1 MKRRFSAKQLY
12 ELRNY
17 IPIDVLI
24 EKHLMIP
31 CKHSEGFF
39 RFLCPLCGKF
49 QTGVNPKTNLAR
61 CFWCEKNFNTIDIV
75 IKVRNKNF
83 FESVRFL
90 QGCRNNLNSNCSRK
104 SNPSAIDSKEPVS
117 SIGEIF
123 RKLSLKA
130 G

>member
-1 MKRRFSAKQLY
+1 MKRRFSGKQLY

-31 CKHSEGFF
+31 CKHSEGSF
-39 RFLCPLCGKF
+39 RFLCPLCRKF
-49 QTGVNPKTNLAR
+49 QTGVKAKTNLAR
-61 CFWCEKNFNTIDIV
+61 CFGCEKNFNTIDMV
-75 IKVRNKNF
+75 IEVKKINF
-83 FESVRFL
+83 VESVFFL
-90 QGCRNNLNSNCSRK
+90 QAYRNNLASNCSGN
-104 SNPSAIDSKEPVS
+104 SNPSSKDSKEPVS

>member
-12 ELRNY
+12 ELRNF

-31 CKHSEGFF
+31 CKLSEGSF

-49 QTGVNPKTNLAR
+49 QTGVKLKTNLAR

-75 IKVRNKNF
+75 IEVKRKNF
-83 FESVRFL
+83 VESVLFL
-90 QGCRNNLNSNCSRK
+90 EACRNNLTSNCSRK
-104 SNPSAIDSKEPVS
+104 SNPSAKNSKEAVG
-117 SIGEIF
+117 SIGEIL

-130 G
+130 A